1 MPIPDDC
8 NLLRRINPVHIV
20 ADANTGRRRL
30 SSGAFR
36 DRQMSVDAE
45 CLLSDDGLD
54 WTFTTRGFSN
64 CFLVRFTAGFARQQ
78 QQSVD
83 HKPLPDNPYHTEI
96 TGRKSDPICNAFRG
110 AVTWVVAPAGI

>member
-1 MPIPDDC
+1 LPIPDDC

-20 ADANTGRRRL
+20 PDANTGRRRL

-45 CLLSDDGLD
+45 CLLAADGLD
-54 WTFTTRGFSN
+54 WRFTMNGHGN

-78 QQSVD
+78 QQLVE
-83 HKPLPDNPYHTEI
+83 HKPLVDNPYHTEI
-96 TGRKSDPICNAFRG
+96 TGRKSAPICNAFRDV
-110 AVTWVVAPAGI
+110 VTWVVAPTGI